1 MTYQDKVYRRE
12 DVLNE
17 FEITVDVYLNSVF
30 LTNDEMIELIKRKH
44 EEIKAKL
51 DKIQADYNH
60 APKPEDPFKD

>member
-44 EEIKAKL
+44 EEIRTKL
-51 DKIQADYNH
+51 DKIQSDYNH
-60 APKPEDPFKD
+60 APKPEDPFKN

>member
-17 FEITVDVYLNSVF
+17 FEISVDVYLNSEF
-30 LTNDEMIELIKRKH
+30 LTKDEMIELIKRKH
-44 EEIKAKL
+44 EEIRAKL
-51 DKIQADYNH
+51 DKIQSDFYN

>member
-17 FEITVDVYLNSVF
+17 FEISVDVYLNSEF
-30 LTNDEMIELIKRKH
+30 LTKDEMVELIKKKH

-51 DKIQADYNH
+51 DKIHADYLNS
-60 APKPEDPFKD
+60 PKPEDPFKN